1 MHFQLVLLLTE
12 YKSLFRHLYV
22 ASLLSF
28 SAVRFVVV
36 SVLNTVFLPFLL
48 DFLITGTFLFVPTL

>member
-12 YKSLFRHLYV
+12 YKSLFRDLYI

-28 SAVRFVVV
+28 SAVRFVAF
-36 SVLNTVFLPFLL
+36 SVLNTAFLPFLL
-48 DFLITGTFLFVPTL
+48 DFLIIGPFLFVPTL